1 LQWPPVLQLS
11 GKGNATAAAKAR
23 EERREDCRVMGLTW
37 LLQRNATRHREAATA
52 VIQALMAAD
61 EAGAGRAA
69 ATCALPAGGELP
81 VAVGSSQIN
90 GAATASSP
98 VAVGRLLL
106 AVLGASLASVSRCF

>member
-1 LQWPPVLQLS
+1 VLQLS

-69 ATCALPAGGELP
+69 ATCAQPAGGELP

-90 GAATASSP
+90 GAAAASSSP